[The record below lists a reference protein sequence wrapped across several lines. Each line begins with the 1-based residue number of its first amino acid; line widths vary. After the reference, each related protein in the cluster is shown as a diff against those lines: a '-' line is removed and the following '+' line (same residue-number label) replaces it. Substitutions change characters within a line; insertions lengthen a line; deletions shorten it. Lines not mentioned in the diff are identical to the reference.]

1 MQHCQAFFEVE
12 GRRDAFTLSTPVK
25 EVRGSPSYVWTVP
38 GSRIADKPRGTVASR
53 VFLPRAGTKPAERV
67 AMPDDY
73 LDRVRER
80 LAAGKLLDAAFD
92 QLLPS
97 AVRSKSMLHWTPLGV
112 ARLAAT
118 RLAEHGARSVL
129 DAGSGPGK
137 FCVVGA
143 SAHPQLAFVG
153 IEQRFRLVAAAR
165 DLAARLRVTNAH
177 FELGDALGRS
187 WAMFD
192 GFYFFNPF
200 AENALGARDVFDTAR
215 GAATRFRTEAV
226 RVAGRLREARRGSV
240 LVTYHGLGGPIP
252 SSYDL
257 ALEEESGSG
266 CLRTWVKARDDEED
280 WVYLDYGEVSRVS
293 WCSSTLD
300 PRLRQRRNANTA
312 AGDVSLQRSA
322 ADLELGGGSDGAAAL
337 GLQGGLDDLAG

>member
-1 MQHCQAFFEVE
+1 VLARNLL
-12 GRRDAFTLSTPVK
+12 G
-25 EVRGSPSYVWTVP
+25 
-38 GSRIADKPRGTVASR
+38 
-53 VFLPRAGTKPAERV
+53 RV
-67 AMPDDY
+67 AMHDDY
-73 LDRVRER
+73 LERVRER
-80 LAAGKLLDAAFD
+80 LAAGELLDAAFD
-92 QLLPS
+92 QLLPT
-97 AVRSKSMLHWTPLGV
+97 AARSKSMLHWTPLGV

-143 SAHPQLAFVG
+143 STHPRLAFVG
-153 IEQRFRLVAAAR
+153 VEQRFRLVAAAR
-165 DLAARLRVTNAH
+165 ELAARLRLGNAR

-187 WAMFD
+187 WATFD

-200 AENALGARDVFDTAR
+200 AENSLGAHDVFDAAR
-215 GAATRFRTEAV
+215 GAAQRFRTEAV
-226 RVAGRLREARRGSV
+226 RVAWRLREARRGSV

-266 CLRTWVKARDDEED
+266 CLRTWVKARDYEED
-280 WVYLDYGEVSRVS
+280 WVYLDYGTVSRVS
-293 WCSSTLD
+293 WCASTLD
-300 PRLRQRRNANTA
+300 SRLRQRRSAYAA
-312 AGDVSLQRSA
+312 AGDVSLKRSA
-322 ADLELGGGSDGAAAL
+322 ADLQLGGGSDGAAAL